1 MKDGRF
7 APAVSFLADS
17 PTPAIRLS
25 ARAVFASTGRC
36 RTFLNESG
44 PLHRSIDRQQCAN
57 SGHSRSPRV
66 SKAKAPEQSFTWP
79 CCPCSPC
86 RAWTAS
92 PVHDAWQLQQH
103 YQEPRRH
110 YHTLAHLAQCLEQLD
125 AAKAVLRELNVTEM
139 AIWFHDVIYRYGA
152 GDNETLSAAF
162 FRERAAPQMPA
173 EFVERVCAFIVATQ
187 HTGKADD
194 IGIAFMV
201 NIDLSGFG
209 LPWEDYLADSDT
221 LREEAPA
228 TSDEHDYQGKL
239 RYLSELQRWPSLFQ
253 TEHFRDCLETT
264 AQANIARYSDSLRE
278 KGLGQ
283 DANCQA

>member
-1 MKDGRF
+1 
-7 APAVSFLADS
+7 
-17 PTPAIRLS
+17 
-25 ARAVFASTGRC
+25 
-36 RTFLNESG
+36 
-44 PLHRSIDRQQCAN
+44 
-57 SGHSRSPRV
+57 
-66 SKAKAPEQSFTWP
+66 
-79 CCPCSPC
+79 
-86 RAWTAS
+86 
-92 PVHDAWQLQQH
+92 
-103 YQEPRRH
+103 
-110 YHTLAHLAQCLEQLD
+110 
-125 AAKAVLRELNVTEM
+125 
-139 AIWFHDVIYRYGA
+139 
-152 GDNETLSAAF
+152 
-162 FRERAAPQMPA
+162 MPA

>member
-1 MKDGRF
+1 
-7 APAVSFLADS
+7 
-17 PTPAIRLS
+17 
-25 ARAVFASTGRC
+25 
-36 RTFLNESG
+36 
-44 PLHRSIDRQQCAN
+44 
-57 SGHSRSPRV
+57 
-66 SKAKAPEQSFTWP
+66 
-79 CCPCSPC
+79 
-86 RAWTAS
+86 
-92 PVHDAWQLQQH
+92 
-103 YQEPRRH
+103 
-110 YHTLAHLAQCLEQLD
+110 
-125 AAKAVLRELNVTEM
+125 
-139 AIWFHDVIYRYGA
+139 
-152 GDNETLSAAF
+152 
-162 FRERAAPQMPA
+162 
-173 EFVERVCAFIVATQ
+173 
-187 HTGKADD
+187 
-194 IGIAFMV
+194 MV